1 MMMNKIIISIVALT
15 LVLLALSCDDKYSS
29 KDPNVET
36 MNSGNLSV
44 SIDASIANVLDT
56 ALKLYGLV
64 YPNVKLDV
72 QKVEARKAM
81 SLLLSGN
88 SRAVV
93 IARDYLKDEDS
104 LMKVYKVEKHK
115 KLEVA
120 IDALV
125 FFTNS
130 DFPIDTLN
138 DEQIRNILS
147 QKDIKFSNYYKN
159 LGFEPEFVTNT
170 VNSSEWANLYSHVT
184 KGNKIQKNITQLNGI
199 DSIKNYVSK
208 NKNAIGISYLSQL
221 AKDPNFKI
229 LRVSFVN
236 EKGKY
241 EPPQIVHQAFVVQE
255 RYPYIFS
262 YWAYLL
268 EDRMN
273 LPYWFASFLGKEAKI
288 QQYFKDI
295 GIVPAFAKIVIIKED

>member
-1 MMMNKIIISIVALT
+1 MNKILLSIVSLIIVF
-15 LVLLALSCDDKYSS
+15 LSLSCDDKYSS
-29 KDPNVET
+29 KDPSVET
-36 MNSGNLSV
+36 MNSGTMTV
-44 SIDASIANVLDT
+44 AIDASISNVLDT

-72 QKVEARKAM
+72 QKVESRKAM

-104 LMKVYKVEKHK
+104 LMKLYKVEKHK
-115 KLEVA
+115 KMEVA

-125 FFTNS
+125 FFTNR

-138 DEQIRNILS
+138 DEQLRKILT
-147 QKDIKFSNYYKN
+147 QKDVKFSNFYKN
-159 LGFEPEFVTNT
+159 LNFEPEFVTNT
-170 VNSSEWANLYSHVT
+170 VNSSEWANLNSLVA
-184 KGNKIQKNITQLNGI
+184 KGNKIQKNVTQLQGV
-199 DSIKNYVSK
+199 DSIKNYVLK
-208 NKNAIGISYLSQL
+208 NKNSIGISYLSQL
-221 AKDPNFKI
+221 AKDPNFKN
-229 LRVSFVN
+229 LRISFVN
-236 EKGKY
+236 DTGKY

-255 RYPYIFS
+255 RYPYILS